1 MITIKIAG
9 LAVGIDNRYPHLEG
23 LCAEYLTEEPPLFTV
38 RATDEALDEEARV
51 SDAPYPRGYLE
62 SVVVYREIARRLP
75 AYSAFVFH
83 GVALAVG
90 EGAYLFT
97 ARSGVGKTTHTQLW
111 LGEFPDAHILNG
123 DKPVLRFI
131 DGVPYACGT
140 PWRGKEGYGKNE
152 MLPLRGIAFVH
163 RAKENTAQ
171 RTSGTA
177 AVFPF
182 LTQTYLPE
190 DEESVV
196 RITALADRILGS
208 VPLAELHVNMEK
220 EAAHVARRVLLG
232 EMTEKAAN
240 SDRTEK
246 VR

>member
-9 LAVGIDNRYPHLEG
+9 LAVGIDNRYPQLQS
-23 LCAEYLTEEPPLFTV
+23 LCAEYLTDEAPLFTV
-38 RATDEALDEEARV
+38 FATDEALDEEARV

-111 LGEFPDAHILNG
+111 LKEFPDAHVLNG
-123 DKPVLRFI
+123 DKPILRFL
-131 DGVPYACGT
+131 DGIPYVCGT

-163 RAKENTAQ
+163 RAEKNAAQ
-171 RTSGTA
+171 KTSGTA

-190 DEESVV
+190 DEQSVSE
-196 RITALADRILGS
+196 ITALADRILGS
-208 VPLAELHVNMEK
+208 VPLVDLYVNMER
-220 EAAHVARRVLLG
+220 EAATVARRVLLG
-232 EMTEKAAN
+232 DMAEKATN
-240 SDRTEK
+240 FDTTEK